1 MAERDNHDQDPT
13 RGDRRQFLKTAVVAA
28 GAALCPWAAAGCT
41 AKIPPGLFAAGTP
54 GQFPIHTMPRQ
65 VQNTHIYV
73 VHWEQGYAAISG
85 ECPHNSCPV
94 EPVEGGGFAC
104 GCHGSAFA
112 ADGTVT
118 EGPADRD
125 LTWFEVLI
133 ADGELLIDPSVPVPK
148 GTFYTG

>member
-1 MAERDNHDQDPT
+1 MADRDERDSRRDE
-13 RGDRRQFLKTAVVAA
+13 RRQFLKTAAVAA

-54 GQFPIHTMPRQ
+54 GEFPIFTRPYR
-65 VQNTHIYV
+65 VQSTHVYV
-73 VHWEQGYAAISG
+73 IHWEEGYAAISG
-85 ECPHNSCPV
+85 ECTHSGCPV

-104 GCHGSAFA
+104 GCHGSTFA

-118 EGPADRD
+118 DGPAERD
-125 LTWFEVLI
+125 LTWFEVLFQ
-133 ADGELLIDPSVPVPK
+133 DGELLIDPTVTVPK